1 MTELSAL
8 LTELTCGDDE
18 RAEIAA
24 KGLVRHNQVAFQ
36 ALQNLLY
43 NEDVDVRWWAVRAL
57 AQFEPAD
64 EITRE
69 LVAALEDESNEV
81 RQCAAMA
88 LCHHPSPQAVS
99 SLIRTLSDPDSMAA
113 RLAANALALIGPA
126 AIPALIET
134 LQTGSPSAKLE
145 AVRALAEIKDPHAI
159 PALLKAI
166 KQDSALMQYWAEQ
179 GLDKLGLGMIYIQP
193 E

>member
-1 MTELSAL
+1 
-8 LTELTCGDDE
+8 
-18 RAEIAA
+18 
-24 KGLVRHNQVAFQ
+24 
-36 ALQNLLY
+36 
-43 NEDVDVRWWAVRAL
+43 VDVRWWAVRAL

-69 LVAALEDESNEV
+69 LVAALEDESGEV

-88 LCHHPSPQAVS
+88 LCHHPSRQAIS

-159 PALLKAI
+159 PALMKALE
-166 KQDSALMQYWAEQ
+166 QDSALMQYWAEQ